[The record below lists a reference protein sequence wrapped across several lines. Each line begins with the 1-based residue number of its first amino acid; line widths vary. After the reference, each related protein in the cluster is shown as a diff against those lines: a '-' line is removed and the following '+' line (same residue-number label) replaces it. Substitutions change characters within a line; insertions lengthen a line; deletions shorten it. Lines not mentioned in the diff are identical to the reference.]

1 MCTSVVYQNQVND
14 FFLARTM
21 DFSFP
26 LNGDPVF
33 IPKNYTFY
41 LETTAKTFQTQY
53 GFIGAGKN
61 HGEYLF
67 ADGVNEEGL
76 GVASLYFAGHAN
88 YIPLDEAPEKSLA
101 PQDVV
106 AWFLGSFKN
115 VAEVKKAVPTM
126 GIVAEPSAV
135 INGVLP
141 LHWIVVDSSG
151 ASIVIEPVESGIQVY
166 DNPVG
171 VMSNSPD
178 FKWHLANLSQY
189 TTLSNTSHA
198 TAKYGEFTA
207 TGNGPGSGA
216 FGLPGDFTSISR
228 FVKTA
233 FMNQY
238 TEKVTT
244 VSESINV
251 ISRMLSAVYI
261 PKGVKLKTDG
271 RVDYTQYT
279 SFMDLNHQS
288 YVINYYEN
296 NQFFKLDLSKITQ
309 KETEPKVFVCPKEV
323 VFDELT

>member
-26 LNGDPVF
+26 LDGDPVF
-33 IPKNYTFY
+33 IPKNYEFY
-41 LETTAKTFQTQY
+41 SDTITKTFRTQY
-53 GFIGAGKN
+53 NFVGAGKH
-61 HGEYLF
+61 HGEYMF
-67 ADGVNEEGL
+67 ADGLNEEGL
-76 GVASLYFAGHAN
+76 SVASLYFAGHAD
-88 YIPLDEAPEKSLA
+88 YIPLEEAPEKYLA

-115 VAEVKKAVPTM
+115 VAEVKDAVSTIN
-126 GIVAEPSAV
+126 IVAEPSVV

-141 LHWIVVDSSG
+141 LHWIVVDASG
-151 ASIVIEPVESGIQVY
+151 ASIVIEPTSSGIQVY

-178 FKWHLANLSQY
+178 FNWHLANLSQY
-189 TTLSNTSHA
+189 TTLSNTSHT
-198 TAKYGEFTA
+198 TAKYGEFIA
-207 TGNGPGSGA
+207 NGNGPGSGA

-228 FVKTA
+228 FVKMA

-238 TEKVTT
+238 AEKVTT
-244 VSESINV
+244 ASESINV
-251 ISRMLSAVYI
+251 VSRILSAVYI

-271 RVDYTQYT
+271 RIDYTQYT
-279 SFMDLNHQS
+279 SFMDLTHLS

-296 NQFFKLDLSKITQ
+296 NQFFKVDLEQIAKNE
-309 KETEPKVFVCPKEV
+309 KEPKVFVCPKEF
-323 VFDELT
+323 VFDELI